1 MIGDLFSA
9 QVLLGIL
16 TSGIRLATPYL
27 YAGIG
32 ETFSQRSGVLNLGVD
47 GQMLMG
53 AFAGFYV
60 VFSTGNLWLGLL
72 AGAPTILG
80 AWIGGYTTS
89 DVLAVLFFA
98 IAAGAAFQ
106 VVLEVGRYVAR
117 HAPDGVRSGYA
128 IGGFLAGIVAMYV
141 TGILAG

>member
-60 VFSTGNLWLGLL
+60 VFST
-72 AGAPTILG
+72 
-80 AWIGGYTTS
+80 
-89 DVLAVLFFA
+89 
-98 IAAGAAFQ
+98 
-106 VVLEVGRYVAR
+106 
-117 HAPDGVRSGYA
+117 
-128 IGGFLAGIVAMYV
+128 
-141 TGILAG
+141 